1 MLPALGWIAIL
12 MLLALWSLTVWTLH
26 AVSAWAVVNAGA
38 LSGAATGMQGLE
50 LPAWLSLWMP
60 PEIAQAALALMKGLA
75 PLVDSLLQAAPALAG
90 AVTVLAWGVWGL
102 GSVALVLLGVGL
114 HVGLG
119 VWRRGG
125 LRKAYS

>member
-114 HVGLG
+114 HVGFG

-125 LRKAYS
+125 LRKAFT